1 MRIKRFLI
9 TSMFFASIGEW
20 IYFIALNIRVLDLTD
35 SAFAVSGLYLI
46 MPIAMLLTNSW
57 TGSVVDRINIKRLL
71 FVLSSIRA
79 VFVICIVFLTD
90 LWLIYSLSL
99 LLQMAASIHHIT
111 EMVYITRLIPK
122 EEQQQFNGW
131 RSLAQSS
138 GFVIGPSIAGGLFI
152 IGSVETAIAVNGI
165 ILLFLAI
172 IYTLLPTT
180 KAIETNKCISF
191 NTFVEDWQI
200 TITFA
205 LKHRYVAVIF
215 LINSLFIVIITSIDS
230 LEAAFSMQILQL
242 SEASYGVLVTVAGIG
257 FIMGSLVNIK
267 WILLPSKAMKYG
279 MLFSACGYVLFSFST
294 SWSMAAIG
302 FFLISGSLPFV
313 NVGFMTFIQ
322 RNLKEE
328 LLGRFLSIFSLA
340 EALGVISLTVI
351 FGYLTNSVSIR
362 SLILTGVVLLFFVF
376 TLFLFVDWL
385 KGKSRK

>member
-122 EEQQQFNGW
+122 EEQKQFNGW

-200 TITFA
+200 TIKFA

-230 LEAAFSMQILQL
+230 LEAAFSIQILQL

-279 MLFSACGYVLFSFST
+279 MLFH
-294 SWSMAAIG
+294 
-302 FFLISGSLPFV
+302 
-313 NVGFMTFIQ
+313 
-322 RNLKEE
+322 
-328 LLGRFLSIFSLA
+328 
-340 EALGVISLTVI
+340 GVWQL
-351 FGYLTNSVSIR
+351 
-362 SLILTGVVLLFFVF
+362 
-376 TLFLFVDWL
+376 
-385 KGKSRK
+385 